1 MRVAVIDLGTN
12 TFNLLIAETNS
23 EGGFVTIFNE
33 KLPVRLGEGGINSG
47 TIVDAA
53 YMRGLEAM
61 DTYAEAIRQ
70 WRVDK
75 KMAFATSAMRNAA
88 NGEQFVQD
96 VFHRCGIKINII
108 SGDEEAQYIYEGVRQ
123 ALEFHEENSL
133 IMDIGGGSTEFI
145 IANKSGLLWKQS
157 FEIGASRL
165 LQRFKPSDPI
175 TQEETQEIIKFLEFA
190 LAPLREAVMEFPVN
204 ELVGASGSFDSLA
217 DMILA
222 RFYAGEEFDGTE
234 FVFDLGQAE
243 VIHRQLLS
251 STREQRLQIKGL
263 VAMRVDMIV
272 ISAILVEYIIRELG
286 IEHMRMSSYALKEG
300 VLQKFLKEKSKDEEP

>member
-12 TFNLLIAETNS
+12 TFNLLIAEAKT
-23 EGGFVTIFNE
+23 EEGFVTIYNE

-47 TIVDAA
+47 TIVPDA
-53 YMRGLEAM
+53 YQRGLEAM
-61 DTYAEAIRQ
+61 DTYAAAIRQ

-75 KMAFATSAMRNAA
+75 KLAFATSAIRNAS
-88 NGEQFVQD
+88 NGQQFADD
-96 VFHRCGIKINII
+96 VFRRCGIRINII
-108 SGDEEAQYIYEGVRQ
+108 SGDQEAQYIYEGVNQ
-123 ALEFHEENSL
+123 ALEFREENSL

-145 IANKSGLLWKQS
+145 IANKNGLLWKQS

-165 LQRFKPSDPI
+165 LQRFNPSDPI
-175 TQEETQEIIKFLEFA
+175 TQEQIEEITAFLEFA
-190 LAPLREAVMEFPVN
+190 LAPLREAVEDYPVY
-204 ELVGASGSFDSLA
+204 ELIGASGSFDSLA
-217 DMILA
+217 EMILA
-222 RFYAGEEFDGTE
+222 RFYAGEEFDETE

-243 VIHRQLLS
+243 VIHKQLLS

-286 IEHMRMSSYALKEG
+286 IAHMRMSSYALKEG
-300 VLQKFLKEKSKDEEP
+300 VLNEFLSGNRG